1 MPPSP
6 QLPSGTAPQPTPPM
20 SESPGELL
28 DSAAAST
35 TQPSDITDAEK
46 IACIVC
52 LADLANTTADLATG
66 DCASLIA
73 RLVPCNHAMHNTCLA
88 PWVERANSCPI
99 CRQNFNKVRLS
110 GTLSGTIVDEY
121 DVEDRIQKPDVEQNF
136 LPNDMFDE
144 EEPAAPAFFAMSPTM
159 RMSCSFPAGVWYCP
173 LCMALDDAPTNVGSV
188 AQRRGRS
195 RAGGS
200 TQRSAR
206 DSETRRARP
215 RRRTQRNESM
225 ASSVRRNDDSQ
236 GGWARVWQE
245 VWNNLNHDL
254 DSVQPEQEAEEAW
267 SRRAEIAQA
276 QGVGYDGFRGVVASM
291 KLSRPREYIPM
302 DDAPTPEAVAA
313 WSAFDEVKRLE
324 KSEQRK
330 RTSSLDGE
338 RKRKRPRTRPSSNF
352 VQPTANREQ
361 ITADLSTPTVI
372 GSWLN
377 KLEGHNINGP
387 DLGASTSSSAP
398 TLLSLSPTRKSCL
411 SPINSQHN
419 APPNSPPWSRP
430 HSPLAPSP
438 PPSANL
444 HPHRLSNAPSSPI
457 TASRHQKP
465 LSPEHSPS
473 TSPTRPAITLPMKCK
488 EEIASVVRAALQPHY
503 RSKKVNTEQYTEINK
518 KVSRH
523 LYNVVGVPE
532 NGFSPSCIESEDK
545 ERLFLLAKEE
555 VLSALDALHCH

>member
-1 MPPSP
+1 
-6 QLPSGTAPQPTPPM
+6 M

-144 EEPAAPAFFAMSPTM
+144 EEPAAPCLLCNVADNEDVLLLCD
-159 RMSCSFPAGVWYCP
+159 SCDGPFHTYCCGLDEVPAGVWYCP

-188 AQRRGRS
+188 AQRRG
-195 RAGGS
+195 
-200 TQRSAR
+200 
-206 DSETRRARP
+206 RARP

-330 RTSSLDGE
+330 RTSSLVHSIPPIDIAESSQDGE